1 MLKRKLQQNE
11 FSKRAVERPNAPAKE
26 ASRSIGSSLTVYG
39 APVTNQSDNTV
50 LSNYMAA
57 TPKGVKVEPDSGAAS
72 TELAPVTFSPT
83 IEKSAKYAS
92 RGNQGTVVHSYGDEK
107 VLEDISHTNSLT
119 DVLNLTFSQIP
130 NADGEVYARAMF
142 GFELLHEKASVYDN
156 HIQLLSQYIMEKAGI
171 TNTESTRH
179 KTQTDVW
186 VAGQIQCDADARL
199 NPKSVVLQGTWEES
213 LSQSVPVDL
222 DELKQYSLFPG
233 QVVLMRGINP
243 RGDKFIAR
251 EVLCDG
257 STPPPDP
264 QLWDTL
270 EGKLS
275 MVIAAGPYTT
285 SDNLLY
291 EPLKDLVLYIAEH
304 KPHVVILTGPFL
316 DSEHSKV
323 KDNSI
328 AETYKSFFEKLVDS
342 LAELQ
347 SSTPNTHI
355 FIVSSLKDA
364 FHVNIFPTPP
374 YSTRRKHPNIHFVPD
389 PCNLKINGVIVAVTS
404 TDVLMHI
411 SQEEISLG
419 TTGDKQSRLAA
430 HILWQRGHYP
440 LLGAALSADAM
451 LWSVHAQL
459 NVTPHVLVLPSNFR
473 YFIKEVEGCVIMNP
487 EHLTKGLTG
496 GTFARLLITGDGD
509 SLKIGAQI
517 VRI

>member
-1 MLKRKLQQNE
+1 
-11 FSKRAVERPNAPAKE
+11 
-26 ASRSIGSSLTVYG
+26 
-39 APVTNQSDNTV
+39 
-50 LSNYMAA
+50 MAA